1 VLLGISGAQPKD
13 NRRDIVFRARRCF
26 FGDLVFRGRKMR
38 NTWLIAA
45 SLAWI
50 IVMGGA
56 LLVMVML
63 Y

>member
-1 VLLGISGAQPKD
+1 
-13 NRRDIVFRARRCF
+13 VFF
-26 FGDLVFRGRKMR
+26 WDLVFRGRKMR